1 MPEVIFGAVLSC
13 SFFISY
19 LKQAGACGRRPG
31 QFPRGGGRGCPEIT
45 KTILLIS
52 VPSNVAK
59 AFGYPFPTVS
69 DRVGLDFGI
78 WIVMLQ

>member
-1 MPEVIFGAVLSC
+1 MAADPGNFPGAGV
-13 SFFISY
+13 
-19 LKQAGACGRRPG
+19 A
-31 QFPRGGGRGCPEIT
+31 GCPEIT
-45 KTILLIS
+45 KTIFLIF
-52 VPSNVAK
+52 VFSNVAK

>member
-1 MPEVIFGAVLSC
+1 MTTSIHSNLFTCLFV
-13 SFFISY
+13 Y